1 MYRFEIVMAEN
12 QASVAALSKR
22 LAQSHAEVERLQD
35 ELRRGEDCIHEHRDL
50 LASMRNNSQMVH
62 DQVHNIMKQLDAER
76 QLVSQIEAGSL
87 SEFESIKTI
96 FEVKIDELQRVA
108 AKEITRLREE
118 MKKKSNENAEVLF
131 YMY

>member
-1 MYRFEIVMAEN
+1 MAEN

-118 MKKKSNENAEVLF
+118 IKKKSNENAEVLF
-131 YMY
+131 YVY

>member
-118 MKKKSNENAEVLF
+118 IKKKSNENAEVLF
-131 YMY
+131 YVY